1 MPKVMMK
8 RLVMAQV
15 DSLFHKS
22 YCKPYITILEHL
34 RISVIDKEKRLGMI
48 NTNRAIYEKCS
59 FVKYN
64 LVGND
69 PTHSFWSLKS

>member
-8 RLVMAQV
+8 RLVMAQI

-22 YCKPYITILEHL
+22 YCKPYITTLEHL
-34 RISVIDKEKRLGMI
+34 RISVIDKDKRLGI
-48 NTNRAIYEKCS
+48 NANRAIYEKFS

>member
-8 RLVMAQV
+8 RLVMAQI

-22 YCKPYITILEHL
+22 YCKPYITTLEHL
-34 RISVIDKEKRLGMI
+34 RISVIDKDKRLGI
-48 NTNRAIYEKCS
+48 NANRAIYEKFS
-59 FVKYN
+59 LVKYN